1 MTSLI
6 KYDAARHALQQ
17 AVEID
22 EVKDI
27 RDKAQAMAAYAKQA
41 NDTKLIEWATEI
53 KVRAE
58 RKAGQMLAEMDK
70 NRGAMGSGSNQHEVR
85 SLDVTAPK
93 LDDLGISKNQSSRW
107 QKLAAIPEDQFEQ
120 AITAAKEV
128 AGEVTTA
135 AMLRIEKEIRKST
148 HQQDTSNIG
157 KAQHKKESDVKPET
171 PKPEAPINDE
181 SDEPEFDEAS
191 IMAEIAEDVDPEQI
205 LANAQKEIDRLE
217 KIIATNDQLAEI
229 KKLKDEIRLLK
240 SRLDGLQV
248 SLHER
253 SNSVKYWKT
262 KYEKL
267 EKQVKAAGLE
277 DF

>member
-1 MTSLI
+1 MTTLI

-70 NRGAMGSGSNQHEVR
+70 NTGAMGSGSNQHEVR

-93 LDDLGISKNQSSRW
+93 LADLGISKNQSSRW
-107 QKLAAIPEDQFEQ
+107 QKLAAVPEDQFEQ

-135 AMLRIEKEIRKST
+135 AMLRIEKEIK
-148 HQQDTSNIG
+148 QQNSQSH
-157 KAQHKKESDVKPET
+157 KEFEPAPKKEKQENPQESTEEECEET
-171 PKPEAPINDE
+171 LEELYGDFDPIAELETANKEIERLTKIIE
-181 SDEPEFDEAS
+181 SDDA
-191 IMAEIAEDVDPEQI
+191 
-205 LANAQKEIDRLE
+205 LALVVSEN
-217 KIIATNDQLAEI
+217 
-229 KKLKDEIRLLK
+229 KKLIEL
-240 SRLDGLQV
+240 
-248 SLHER
+248 
-253 SNSVKYWKT
+253 NSVLESQVNGYMNSLSEFKRSTKYWKT
-262 KYEKL
+262 KFEKL
-267 EKQVKAAGLE
+267 EKQVNGLGLV